1 MEHKQVTKEQELT
14 FYGGRLVSFIPILMF
29 VAVAIYIAVTRDEVT
44 IQGMWVGIL
53 IGLIITFFFAKNKEA
68 YGETIIKGMSARVA
82 LVPVAAWIF
91 AGIFATVMRSSGMV
105 DGILWLAVKTGAT
118 GTPFVVVT
126 FLACAVFATAAG
138 TGFGTIAAGMGVL
151 YPAGVLLGA
160 HPLLLAGAIIG
171 GGAFGDNLAAISD
184 TTISSATSQG
194 TDIGGVVKSRIKYAL
209 VAAAISIVIMVILG
223 LMTKGEV
230 KELPYEALATHM
242 NPMGLVMFIP
252 AIATIYFAIKTG
264 NIIYSLIIG
273 IALSVLFA
281 LPTRLNT
288 FAGIFSVTDGAILKG
303 VSGWM
308 ADLSIL
314 VILLCAGIYIMTD
327 GGGGDALVDFGHKI
341 IRKSIFGLELSIAVL
356 ELLFSS
362 IMSLNAP
369 AILAVGLSFAKPLG
383 DKFKLHPYRRANL
396 LDAFSCTI
404 VYTLPWT
411 AAVLFASGLSQGASK
426 DFAEVPFLNPTSITP
441 WVIYC
446 WVLLA
451 VMTFSVF
458 SGWGRTYTGADGKP
472 TKEKPDFEDL

>member
-1 MEHKQVTKEQELT
+1 MEEKQLT

-29 VAVAIYIAVTRDEVT
+29 VAVAIYIAITMSEVT

-53 IGLIITFFFAKNKEA
+53 IGIIITFFFAKNKEV

-105 DGILWLAVKTGAT
+105 NGILWLAVKTGAT
-118 GTPFVVVT
+118 GTPFIIVT
-126 FLACAVFATAAG
+126 FIACALFATAAG

-184 TTISSATSQG
+184 TTISSAASQD
-194 TDIGGVVKSRIKYAL
+194 TDVGGVVKSRIKYAL
-209 VAAAISIVIMVILG
+209 PAAGISIVIMVILG
-223 LMTKGEV
+223 IMTKGEV
-230 KELPYEALATHM
+230 KALPYETLASHM

-252 AIATIYFAIKTG
+252 AVATIYFAIKTG

-273 IALSVLFA
+273 IALSVIFA
-281 LPTRLNT
+281 LVTGLNT
-288 FAGIFSVTDGAILKG
+288 FAGIFSVTDGAVLNG

-314 VILLCAGIYIMTD
+314 VILLSAGIYIMTD
-327 GGGGDALVDFGHKI
+327 GGGGDALVAFGHKI
-341 IRKSIFGLELSIAVL
+341 IKKSVFGLELSIAIL
-356 ELLFSS
+356 ELLFSG

-383 DKFKLHPYRRANL
+383 EKFKLHPYRRANL

-411 AAVLFASGLSQGASK
+411 AAVLFASGLSKGASE
-426 DFAEVPFLNPTSITP
+426 DFAGVPFLNPVTITP
-441 WVIYC
+441 WVIYS
-446 WVLLA
+446 WVLLG
-451 VMTFSVF
+451 VMFFSVF
-458 SGWGRTYTGADGKP
+458 SGWGRMYTGPDGEP
-472 TKEKPDFEDL
+472 TTEKPDFEEL

>member
-1 MEHKQVTKEQELT
+1 MEERQLT
-14 FYGGRLVSFIPILMF
+14 FYGGRLLSFIPILMF
-29 VAVAIYIAVTRDEVT
+29 VAVAVYIAVAMDEVT

-53 IGLIITFFFAKNKEA
+53 IGIITAFFFAKDKEV

-105 DGILWLAVKTGAT
+105 DGILWLAVQTGAT
-118 GTPFVVVT
+118 GTSFIIVT
-126 FLACAVFATAAG
+126 FVACAAFATAAG

-160 HPLLLAGAIIG
+160 HPLLLAGSIIG

-184 TTISSATSQG
+184 TTISSATSQD
-194 TDIGGVVKSRIKYAL
+194 TDVGGVVKSRIKYAL
-209 VAAAISIVIMVILG
+209 VAAGISIVIMIILG
-223 LMTKGEV
+223 MMTKGEV
-230 KELPYEALATHM
+230 KELPYEAIASHM
-242 NPMGLVMFIP
+242 NPLGLVMFIP
-252 AIATIYFAIKTG
+252 AAATIYFAIKTG

-273 IALSVLFA
+273 IALSSIFA
-281 LPTRLNT
+281 LATGLNT
-288 FAGIFSVTDGAILKG
+288 FAGIFSIKDGAILTG
-303 VSGWM
+303 VAGWM

-314 VILLCAGIYIMTD
+314 VILLSAGIYIMTD
-327 GGGGDALVDFGHKI
+327 GGGGDALVAFGHKI
-341 IRKSIFGLELSIAVL
+341 IKKSVLGLEISIAVL
-356 ELLFSS
+356 ELVFSG

-411 AAVLFASGLSQGASK
+411 AAVLFASGLSKDASNE
-426 DFAEVPFLNPTSITP
+426 FAGVPFLNPATITP

-446 WVLLA
+446 WVLLI
-451 VMTFSVF
+451 VMTFAVF
-458 SGWGRTYTGADGKP
+458 SGWGRTYTGPDGEP
-472 TKEKPDFEDL
+472 TNEKPDFEEL